1 MVTRFL
7 FQCRASKKQLQQLVG
22 KLSWACRVVYG
33 GQTFL
38 RRILDMLNLF
48 QSPSAK
54 VPLSA
59 EFHEDIRCWHCFLH
73 YFNGKCNFLCQ
84 SPTTDVQTDVCLV
97 AAGAYIFEG
106 VGCTTTLL
114 SIHQTWHFSILT
126 IKKSWLRFLQFLDGL
141 LVGPI
146 NM

>member
-22 KLSWACRVVYG
+22 KLRWAYRVVYG

-59 EFHEDIRCWHCFLH
+59 EFHVKISD
-73 YFNGKCNFLCQ
+73 
-84 SPTTDVQTDVCLV
+84 
-97 AAGAYIFEG
+97 AGIVSFIISMASATFFANLPQLMSRQMY
-106 VGCTTTLL
+106 V
-114 SIHQTWHFSILT
+114 
-126 IKKSWLRFLQFLDGL
+126 
-141 LVGPI
+141 
-146 NM
+146 